1 MNTLAI
7 FLSLFATR
15 PDRGEIYQ
23 ASLRGSRHFND
34 PQYLGE
40 NNGWSNGPLGSTADW
55 DKTPLPIANLPESP
69 DQPGATEDE
78 EDALGPSKGWY
89 GLGI

>member
-23 ASLRGSRHFND
+23 ASLRGSGSLND
-34 PQYLGE
+34 KVPQYPAE

-55 DKTPLPIANLPESP
+55 DKTRLPIANLPESH
-69 DQPGATEDE
+69 PGADED
-78 EDALGPSKGWY
+78 DALGPSKGWY